1 MGLTGGVTAA
11 RLYAYWGATGDL
23 PWDRMHFYF
32 GDERSVST
40 DHPGSNYRMALAKLG
55 GTDGVR
61 SFRMIRMKADAADL
75 DKSARQYEREL
86 PAQLDVL
93 LLGMGVDGHIA
104 SLFPRHPSL
113 MEIERRVVHVTT
125 DTEFTHRLTI
135 TPSVISTARS
145 IFLLVTGAAKGK
157 VLAEALQSPDGVE
170 ALPVRFAIRGTW
182 LLDQEA
188 GRALSKFRN

>member
-1 MGLTGGVTAA
+1 
-11 RLYAYWGATGDL
+11 
-23 PWDRMHFYF
+23 
-32 GDERSVST
+32 
-40 DHPGSNYRMALAKLG
+40 MAQLSG
-55 GTDGVR
+55 IEGVR
-61 SFRMIRMKADAADL
+61 GFRVTRMKAEAADL
-75 DKSARQYEREL
+75 DEAARQYESEL
-86 PAQLDVL
+86 PTRLDVL

-125 DTEFTHRLTI
+125 DTEFNHRLTI
-135 TPSVISTARS
+135 TPSVISAARL

-157 VLAEALQSPDGVE
+157 VLAEALQSPDRVE

-188 GRALSKFRN
+188 GRALSEFRN